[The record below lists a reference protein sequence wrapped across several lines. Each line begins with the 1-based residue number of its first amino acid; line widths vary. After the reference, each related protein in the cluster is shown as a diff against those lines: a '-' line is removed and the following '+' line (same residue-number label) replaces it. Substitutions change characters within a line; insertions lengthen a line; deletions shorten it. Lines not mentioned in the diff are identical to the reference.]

1 MDVMII
7 VIITMNTLNYD
18 CMYVGITNFVLK
30 SQLFQD
36 KLGLLQI
43 DDLLAIDFDFG
54 LEEGNR
60 AM

>member
-18 CMYVGITNFVLK
+18 FMYVGITSFVLK
-30 SQLFQD
+30 SQLFQG
-36 KLGLLQI
+36 KLGLLQM